1 MGRQMQCSLKVF
13 SEAGSTCVLPKLGQA
28 ASICMHPR
36 EGICSSDLNKG
47 TLWTGSTSAILRVD
61 TVPVQ

>member
-1 MGRQMQCSLKVF
+1 MGRQVRCSLKVF
-13 SEAGSTCVLPKLGQA
+13 PEAGSPCVLPKLGQA
-28 ASICMHPR
+28 ASICMYPR
-36 EGICSSDLNKG
+36 EGICCPDLNKG